1 MMNWFALEQNMN
13 IMMDRS
19 KQEVVM
25 VRSFI
30 EDIAELAALGAFLT
44 TIMLWAGGMTG

>member
-1 MMNWFALEQNMN
+1 VN
-13 IMMDRS
+13 IIRYRS
-19 KQEVVM
+19 KQEAFM

-44 TIMLWAGGMTG
+44 TIMLWAGGMPG